1 MKRRNIWK
9 GPPSYGGYRSNK
21 RVLRTFAVMAQGLAV
36 IVNNPTF
43 TKRLIDL
50 SSLMRYRGGDRSHA
64 DVQFFVGIVFE
75 DLLSVREE
83 AGNGDHTELE
93 AAINQL
99 EDDVSKL
106 SDLLRNDVPI
116 TPWEESIDRRVAR
129 LFQNMEGIRIIYRR
143 TVEDLR
149 REKKKLETIGVKL
162 LMAETTGTERARME
176 LRERRMAAY
185 CTLREQAV
193 TVLEDILEELQVLT
207 GLARSVP
214 ALAGWANRRLHVK
227 RLADFYVRPIQSQR
241 QRERLKGQLAYI
253 IRSAEELSESVQA
266 WNAVLYG
273 SENTA
278 PELEAGAQAV
288 VVDGMETVNGHE
300 GMRKDF
306 AIPTKS
312 DLESDLIETKYGKGE
327 HYEC

>member
-1 MKRRNIWK
+1 M
-9 GPPSYGGYRSNK
+9 
-21 RVLRTFAVMAQGLAV
+21 
-36 IVNNPTF
+36 
-43 TKRLIDL
+43 
-50 SSLMRYRGGDRSHA
+50 
-64 DVQFFVGIVFE
+64 
-75 DLLSVREE
+75 REE

-207 GLARSVP
+207 GV
-214 ALAGWANRRLHVK
+214 
-227 RLADFYVRPIQSQR
+227 
-241 QRERLKGQLAYI
+241 
-253 IRSAEELSESVQA
+253 
-266 WNAVLYG
+266 
-273 SENTA
+273 
-278 PELEAGAQAV
+278 GA
-288 VVDGMETVNGHE
+288 
-300 GMRKDF
+300 
-306 AIPTKS
+306 
-312 DLESDLIETKYGKGE
+312 
-327 HYEC
+327 